1 MLAERRL
8 ILRGFGSVMTVVP
21 VVKIKKC
28 KASAKEAS
36 SPHFMGI
43 GWPLLSPRLF

>member
-21 VVKIKKC
+21 VVKIKKR
-28 KASAKEAS
+28 KASAKEAAN
-36 SPHFMGI
+36 PHFMGI
-43 GWPLLSPRLF
+43 GSALLSPHLI